1 MAPIDPTF
9 RLSDDERSQ
18 LLPHLDR
25 DAVERYLQHVP
36 PQSRPSVLRMFMNR
50 SAVLTGI
57 HPSFPGEQELLD
69 EIYGL
74 RERKKPNGPS
84 E

>member
-1 MAPIDPTF
+1 MAPIDLTF
-9 RLSDDERSQ
+9 RLTDDERSQ
-18 LLPHLDR
+18 LLPHLDH
-25 DAVERYLQHVP
+25 DAVERYLQHIP
-36 PQSRPSVLRMFMNR
+36 AESRPSVLRMFMNR

-57 HPSFPGEQELLD
+57 HPSFPDEQELLD

-74 RERKKPNGPS
+74 RERKKLDGPS